1 MSSTLQRPAAPAPPP
16 RRRSAG
22 GRALA
27 TLLAIV
33 MIGGMVVLVGRWVTD
48 GASSLGFLQRCEASV
63 GGQTVRVTP
72 EQASHAAT
80 IAAVAEQ
87 RGLPARAVTI
97 ALATA
102 YQESKLLN
110 IDYGDR
116 DSLGLFQQR
125 PSQGWGTPEQVQD
138 PVYAAGRFYDELV
151 KLPGYTEMPV
161 TEAAQAVQR
170 SAFPTAYADHEADA
184 RVLASALTGWSP
196 AALSCVVRHGSFDA
210 QTADASGFT
219 PRAQAVAADL
229 RTVFGAD
236 TPISTYQ
243 TSGGT
248 STHDQGRALDVFFPM
263 EDGAGGREGWAAAHW
278 LVANAQRLGVA
289 VVIYDDKIW
298 SARRGVQGWRDYRHP
313 SGSTTDTD
321 RHLDHIH
328 VDVVA
333 GS

>member
-1 MSSTLQRPAAPAPPP
+1 MSSTLERRPAPAPPP

-22 GRALA
+22 RRALA
-27 TLLAIV
+27 TLLAVSLIA
-33 MIGGMVVLVGRWVTD
+33 GLLVLVGRWAVE
-48 GASSLGFLQRCEASV
+48 GASTLGFLHQCEATV
-63 GGQTVRVTP
+63 DGQTVRVSP
-72 EQASHAAT
+72 EQAANAAT

-102 YQESKLLN
+102 YQESKLRN

-151 KLPGYTEMPV
+151 KLPGYTEMAV
-161 TEAAQAVQR
+161 TDAAQAVQR

-184 RVLASALTGWSP
+184 RLLASALTGWSP
-196 AALSCVVRHGSFDA
+196 AALSCAVRHSGFAA
-210 QTADASGFT
+210 QEPDGSGFT
-219 PRAQAVAADL
+219 PRAQAVAAEL
-229 RTVFGAD
+229 RAVFGDD

-243 TSGGT
+243 TAGGS
-248 STHDQGRALDVFFPM
+248 STHDEGRALDVFFPM

-278 LVANAQRLGVA
+278 LVANAERLGVA
-289 VVIYDDKIW
+289 VVIYDDRIW
-298 SARRGVQGWRDYRHP
+298 SARRGAQGWRDYRHP

-328 VDVVA
+328 VDVVG

>member
-1 MSSTLQRPAAPAPPP
+1 LV
-16 RRRSAG
+16 
-22 GRALA
+22 AL
-27 TLLAIV
+27 LVISL
-33 MIGGMVVLVGRWVTD
+33 IGGLVVVVGRWAVD
-48 GASSLGFLQRCEASV
+48 GAANLGFWQQCEATV
-63 GGQTVRVTP
+63 GDETVRVTH
-72 EQASHAAT
+72 EQAANAAT

-125 PSQGWGTPEQVQD
+125 PSQGWGTPKQVQD
-138 PVYAAGRFYDELV
+138 PVYAAGRFYDALV
-151 KLPGYTEMPV
+151 KLPAYTEMPV

-170 SAFPTAYADHEADA
+170 SAFPTAYADHEGDA
-184 RVLASALTGWSP
+184 RVLASALSGWSP
-196 AALSCVVRHGSFDA
+196 AALSCVVRHSGFTA
-210 QTADASGFT
+210 ETADGSGFT
-219 PRAQAVAADL
+219 PRAQAVAAQL

-248 STHDQGRALDVFFPM
+248 STHDTGLALDAFFPM
-263 EDGAGGREGWAAAHW
+263 EDGAGGREGWAAAHG
-278 LVANAQRLGVA
+278 LVANAERLGVA

-298 SARRGVQGWRDYRHP
+298 SARRGAEGWRDYRHP

>member
-1 MSSTLQRPAAPAPPP
+1 MGLSFVAGSVVVAGQWVSSIAP
-16 RRRSAG
+16 
-22 GRALA
+22 
-27 TLLAIV
+27 
-33 MIGGMVVLVGRWVTD
+33 
-48 GASSLGFLQRCEASV
+48 SLPFLPSCQASV
-63 GGQTVRVTP
+63 GEQTVRLSQ
-72 EQASHAAT
+72 EQAQNAAT
-80 IAAVAEQ
+80 IAAVAER

-125 PSQGWGTPEQVQD
+125 PSQGWGTPEQVQN
-138 PVYAAGRFYDELV
+138 PVYAAGRFYDALV
-151 KLPGYTEMPV
+151 QVPAYTEMAI
-161 TEAAQAVQR
+161 TEAAQTVQR
-170 SAFPTAYADHEADA
+170 SAFPTAYADHEDDA

-196 AALSCVVRHGSFDA
+196 ATLSCAITHRGYDA
-210 QTADASGFT
+210 EQPDEAGFT
-219 PRAQAVAADL
+219 PRAQAVGDEL
-229 RTVFGAD
+229 KTWFGDD
-236 TPISTYQ
+236 TPVTTYQ

-248 STHDQGRALDVFFPM
+248 STHDRGLALDVFFPM
-263 EDGAGGREGWAAAHW
+263 QDGAGGREGWAAAHW
-278 LVANAQRLGVA
+278 LVANAERLGVA

-298 SARRGVQGWRDYRHP
+298 SARRGAQGWRDYQHP

>member
-1 MSSTLQRPAAPAPPP
+1 MSSTLERRAAPAPPP
-16 RRRSAG
+16 RRRGAG
-22 GRALA
+22 RRALA
-27 TLLAIV
+27 TLLVIALV
-33 MIGGMVVLVGRWVTD
+33 GGLVVVVGRWAVN
-48 GASSLGFLQRCEASV
+48 GASSLGFLQQCEATV
-63 GGQTVRVTP
+63 DGQSVRVTP
-72 EQASHAAT
+72 EQAANAAT

-125 PSQGWGTPEQVQD
+125 PSQGWGTPQQVQD

-151 KLPGYTEMPV
+151 KVPGYTEMPV

-170 SAFPTAYADHEADA
+170 SGFPSAYADHEADA
-184 RVLASALTGWSP
+184 RVLASALAGWSP
-196 AALSCVVRHGSFDA
+196 AALSCVVRHSGFAAQAPDA
-210 QTADASGFT
+210 AGFT
-219 PRAQAVAADL
+219 PRAQAVAAEL
-229 RTVFGAD
+229 RTVFGDD

-248 STHDQGRALDVFFPM
+248 STHDEGRAIDAFFPM
-263 EDGAGGREGWAAAHW
+263 EDASGGREGWAAAHW
-278 LVANAQRLGVA
+278 LVANAERLGVS

-298 SARRGVQGWRDYRHP
+298 SARRGAEGWRDYRHP

-321 RHLDHIH
+321 RHLDHVH